1 MNISQSGLDL
11 IKSFEGCVL
20 HAYQDVGGVWTIGY
34 GHTGGVREGQ
44 TISQSDADVM
54 LKFDV
59 QKFVKTVNENVKVS
73 LNQNQFDALVS
84 FTYNCGSHALHTS
97 TLLEKLNKSDFVGAS
112 NEFDRWVHAGGKVI
126 RGLVNRRAKEKALF
140 VKPLS
145 KPKQTTQNYT
155 VRSGENL
162 TRIAKR
168 FGTTVSTLVKLN
180 PAIKNP
186 NLIYNGQVIKIPIK

>member
-44 TISQSDADVM
+44 VISQSDADVM

-59 QKFVKTVNENVKVS
+59 QKFVNAVNENVKVS
-73 LNQNQFDALVS
+73 MNQNQFDALVS
-84 FTYNCGSHALHTS
+84 FTYNCGSSALHTS

-126 RGLVNRRAKEKALF
+126 QGLVNRRVKEKTLF
-140 VKPLS
+140 LKPVS
-145 KPKQTTQNYT
+145 KPKPTTQNYT